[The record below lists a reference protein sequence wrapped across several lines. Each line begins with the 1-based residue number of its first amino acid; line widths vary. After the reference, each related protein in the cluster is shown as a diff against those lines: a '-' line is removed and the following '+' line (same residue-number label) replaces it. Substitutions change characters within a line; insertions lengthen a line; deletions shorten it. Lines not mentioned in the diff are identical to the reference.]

1 MRKEQQITVMLP
13 QCDQDCPFIFRRMRL
28 RARWMVSPS
37 AKPQAISSGIIS
49 ITIPNKI
56 MLVNSI
62 AIHESRAM
70 RKHDILKQ
78 SRVPPGEKIRLKD
91 YDSGWRQTKELR
103 LLGKDEVKARAK
115 AFLDKT
121 IIELAEAQELL
132 FADDTYSILII
143 LQAMDAAGKDGTI
156 KHVMSGVNPQG
167 CQVFSFKKP
176 SAEELNH
183 NFLWRY
189 ARSLPERGRIRIFN
203 RSYYEDVL
211 VVKVHPEILELGK
224 LPPGKRGKSFWQE
237 RYHDINAFEQHLVR
251 NGTSPL
257 KFFLNL
263 PL

>member
-13 QCDQDCPFIFRRMRL
+13 QCDQDCQFICRRMGL

-37 AKPQAISSGIIS
+37 AKRQAISSGIIS

-62 AIHESRAM
+62 AIHENRAM
-70 RKHDILKQ
+70 LEHDIIKQ
-78 SRVPPGEKIRLKD
+78 LRVPPGEKIRLKD

-143 LQAMDAAGKDGTI
+143 LQAMDAPGKAGTI
-156 KHVMSGVNPQG
+156 KHFTSAVSPQPSHPSRFNNP
-167 CQVFSFKKP
+167 P
-176 SAEELNH
+176 
-183 NFLWRY
+183 
-189 ARSLPERGRIRIFN
+189 
-203 RSYYEDVL
+203 
-211 VVKVHPEILELGK
+211 
-224 LPPGKRGKSFWQE
+224 
-237 RYHDINAFEQHLVR
+237 
-251 NGTSPL
+251 
-257 KFFLNL
+257 
-263 PL
+263 